1 MATQQAF
8 LFLIQSLFQIAI
20 IVALLRCL
28 LQIARADF
36 YNPVSQAVVKLTQ
49 PLLQPLRRIIPPI
62 AGIDSASIV
71 LALLLY
77 AFLLSTIALL
87 KLGQMLP
94 IGLLLQGTIAGVI
107 NTIISIYFFAIIIGA
122 ITSWI
127 PALQQ
132 HPITQ
137 LVWQLAEPVLSP
149 FRRLLPNMGG
159 LDISPIFALLI
170 LQFLQ
175 ILVRSFVLI

>member
-1 MATQQAF
+1 MSEAF
-8 LFLIQSLFQIAI
+8 VYLIKSLFQIYI
-20 IVALLRCL
+20 IVVLLRCL

-49 PLLQPLRRIIPPI
+49 PLLQPLRRAIPSIGRVDTSSLVLAIIVYAAMVSSLSLFAFGRMLPWHLVL
-62 AGIDSASIV
+62 SASVFGVVNMIV
-71 LALLLY
+71 
-77 AFLLSTIALL
+77 
-87 KLGQMLP
+87 
-94 IGLLLQGTIAGVI
+94 
-107 NTIISIYFFAIIIGA
+107 SIYFFAIIIGA

-149 FRRLLPNMGG
+149 FRRLIPNMGG
-159 LDISPIFALLI
+159 LDISPIFALLV

-175 ILVRSFVLI
+175 KLMASLVYI